1 MYKDAHLVSE
11 LYTAVQVPPD
21 FLISDT
27 LAATGPESARRV
39 VASAT
44 AFLSAETAD
53 WLAEQIGPNEIDVRA
68 ASGRVLR
75 ISLAA
80 NSISFALIEADT
92 SRLFDP
98 ALRFPASIVRRAMSV
113 PWHGPRRRLVS
124 ALRRLGRE
132 TIAFSLGDRT
142 ELQISFGPN
151 WLHVAVV
158 RALADGGL
166 FIGRPRRIAGKEKGP
181 AGNRAS
187 RGDWIGPSLRENRDN
202 HDRLAKR

>member
-11 LYTAVQVPPD
+11 PYTAVQVPPD

-27 LAATGPESARRV
+27 LAATGPESVRRL

-53 WLAEQIGPNEIDVRA
+53 WLAEQIGPDEIDVRA
-68 ASGRVLR
+68 APGCVLR
-75 ISLAA
+75 VSLAA
-80 NSISFALIEADT
+80 NSVSFALIEADT

-98 ALRFPASIVRRAMSV
+98 APRFPAGIVRRAMSV

-124 ALRRLGRE
+124 ALRKLGRDA
-132 TIAFSLGDRT
+132 IAFSLSDRT

-151 WLHVAVV
+151 WLHVAIV
-158 RALADGGL
+158 RELAEGDGL
-166 FIGRPRRIAGKEKGP
+166 FVGEPRRMAGKEKGP
-181 AGNRAS
+181 AGNRAF
-187 RGDWIGPSLRENRDN
+187 RGDWIGSSLRENRDN
-202 HDRLAKR
+202 HDRPE